1 MRLAKSVS
9 RCDSPFENPVCRRGF
24 SLVELL
30 IVAAL
35 ILIMFVMLH
44 SRGSG
49 SFQKSRKDEC
59 RLLMAEQFKALGN
72 YAMDHDGRYPFV
84 TNATTSDQ
92 ALSLLVPTATTET
105 RIFICPGSKD
115 SALPEAA
122 PFAGRRISYAYY
134 MGLGTDVAAT
144 LPVTSDWQVGPGAK
158 AVGDKVFS
166 PDGKGTGSNH
176 DKWGG
181 NVLFTDGSVRFTP
194 PVTKTALP
202 LNSGTTLLNPVP
214 DPKLP

>member
-1 MRLAKSVS
+1 MERSS
-9 RCDSPFENPVCRRGF
+9 RTNRKPCEHRSWNQGF

-44 SRGSG
+44 TRGSG

-59 RLLMAEQFKALGN
+59 RLLMAEQFKALN
-72 YAMDHDGRYPFV
+72 NFALDHDGRYPFV

-92 ALSLLVPTATTET
+92 ALALLVPTATTET

-134 MGLGTDVAAT
+134 MGLGSGAGSP
-144 LPVTSDWQVGPGAK
+144 LPLTSDWQIAPGAK
-158 AVGDKVFS
+158 AIGDEVFS
-166 PDGKGTGSNH
+166 SNGKGAGSNH
-176 DKWGG
+176 DKFGG
-181 NVLFTDGSVRFTP
+181 NVLFTDGAVRFIP
-194 PVTKTALP
+194 PVTKTVLP
-202 LNSGTTLLNPVP
+202 MNSGTTLLNPVP
-214 DPKLP
+214 DSKLP